1 MSTLHAAAH
10 GSALYLAVCSEARR
24 VDSLARMAFDL
35 PVPDLNKLIAAW
47 EEFERGEQA
56 PGKVLA
62 KMKTAGLAQV
72 LEQLAKSGWTPAA

>member
-1 MSTLHAAAH
+1 MSTLPVAAH
-10 GSALYLAVCSEARR
+10 LRIVLMAHVGSLKS
-24 VDSLARMAFDL
+24 MAFDL
-35 PVPDLNKLIAAW
+35 PVPDLTKLIAAW

-72 LEQLAKSGWTPAA
+72 LAQLAASGWTPAA